1 MNERAAPEDPNNG
14 TARGAGA
21 PFHTEVR
28 DTHDPLDGLGFNP
41 YGSGPLPIRS
51 RELDADGR
59 TFDITARGGV
69 GRIWRQSNTD
79 WRSSGFGSIARV
91 QVIIGEIRR
100 IRRHLVAFSLK
111 TELPSVENP
120 SGFFRLVSRI
130 RLANVVS
137 VQEMLLQM
145 RRRGKDLCCLCK
157 WRRLRLFTVLGFC
170 GTILGLPT

>member
-1 MNERAAPEDPNNG
+1 MERRAGRARRSTPKCETRMTRSMGWVSILSAAG
-14 TARGAGA
+14 RS
-21 PFHTEVR
+21 PFGQENWTLTVEPSISLLR
-28 DTHDPLDGLGFNP
+28 
-41 YGSGPLPIRS
+41 
-51 RELDADGR
+51 
-59 TFDITARGGV
+59 GV

-100 IRRHLVAFSLK
+100 IRRRLGVFSLK
-111 TELPSVENP
+111 IDLPSVENP

-145 RRRGKDLCCLCK
+145 RRRGKGLRCLWK
-157 WRRLRLFTVLGFC
+157 WRRLRLFTVLGC
-170 GTILGLPT
+170 GLISADPEAS